1 MDDLLSVLIV
11 DDERFILDDLAT
23 IVNWEKLGFKIVATA
38 FNGRQG
44 LKKYRELHPQLILAD
59 IRMPFM
65 DGIGMVRE
73 IRKNDQS
80 TRIVLLTAYEDFSYA
95 KAAISLGITEY
106 LVKSEIAEKSL
117 EELLQRIHIA
127 IDQDSQRNRI
137 VADRMLEQFFV
148 ADESSEKTK
157 ERKSER
163 NYFYTKPGY
172 VIMVEQD
179 LPIPIS
185 AEPILPDII
194 IPRLR
199 IANAVQNLDF
209 GIWKLKAVTS
219 LPQGQIVVLLN
230 GRTDTILSNPIQ
242 ELFQCAERIMTSLAE
257 QLESSVSAYVV
268 NHRISPIELKHYCDA
283 HKAIFDEKYIT
294 GAGRIHIC
302 DYPCLSEQQGF
313 PAAICDTSYQY
324 DAVEHMVGREQ
335 IEKYLQGVF
344 ATLRDQNPASITA
357 VCQNFYR
364 KLRSMF
370 EKIPEK
376 GNFEEISFDCN
387 WREWLDFSHIR
398 EWLIN
403 RFCEASECIIMK
415 DGAYSGAVS
424 SVIRYIHGHYKE
436 PDLSIQ
442 EIAGTVHLSVGYLSS
457 IFRKETGMTIKNYLT
472 ELRINKARELLE
484 KDEMKIGD
492 VSRMVGYRSSQYF
505 SQAFYKSV
513 GVLPTEYRRNS

>member
-23 IVNWEKLGFKIVATA
+23 IVNWERLGFKIVATA

-44 LKKYRELHPQLILAD
+44 LKKYREFHPQLILAD

-65 DGIGMVRE
+65 DGIEMVRE

-117 EELLQRIHIA
+117 EELLRRIHIA

-157 ERKSER
+157 EQKSER

-185 AEPILPDII
+185 AEPILPGII

-209 GIWKLKAVTS
+209 GIWKLEAVTS

-242 ELFQCAERIMTSLAE
+242 ELFKCAEKITTSLSE
-257 QLESSVSAYVV
+257 QLKCSVSAYVV

-283 HKAIFDEKYIT
+283 HKSIFDEKYIT

-302 DYPCLSEQQGF
+302 DYPCFSEQHGLSD
-313 PAAICDTSYQY
+313 AICHAEYQY
-324 DAVEHMVGREQ
+324 DVVEHIVGRDQ
-335 IEKYLQGVF
+335 IEKYLKGVF
-344 ATLRDQNPASITA
+344 ATFSDQNPALITT

-364 KLRSMF
+364 QLRSMF

-376 GNFEEISFDCN
+376 SKFEEISFDCN
-387 WREWLDFSHIR
+387 WREWLDISHIR

-403 RFCEASECIIMK
+403 RFCEASEWIIMK
-415 DGAYSGAVS
+415 DGTYSGVVS
-424 SVIRYIHGHYKE
+424 SVIRYIHRHYEK

-472 ELRINKARELLE
+472 ELRINKAQELLE
-484 KDEMKIGD
+484 KDGMKIGD

-513 GVLPTEYRRNS
+513 GILPTEYRRKN

>member
-23 IVNWEKLGFKIVATA
+23 IVNWERLGFKIVATA

-44 LKKYRELHPQLILAD
+44 LKKYREFHPQLILAD

-65 DGIGMVRE
+65 DGIEMVRE

-117 EELLQRIHIA
+117 EELLRRIHIA

-157 ERKSER
+157 EQKSER

-185 AEPILPDII
+185 AEPILPGII

-209 GIWKLKAVTS
+209 GIWKLEAVTS

-242 ELFQCAERIMTSLAE
+242 ELFKC
-257 QLESSVSAYVV
+257 
-268 NHRISPIELKHYCDA
+268 
-283 HKAIFDEKYIT
+283 
-294 GAGRIHIC
+294 GR
-302 DYPCLSEQQGF
+302 S
-313 PAAICDTSYQY
+313 
-324 DAVEHMVGREQ
+324 
-335 IEKYLQGVF
+335 
-344 ATLRDQNPASITA
+344 
-357 VCQNFYR
+357 
-364 KLRSMF
+364 
-370 EKIPEK
+370 
-376 GNFEEISFDCN
+376 
-387 WREWLDFSHIR
+387 
-398 EWLIN
+398 
-403 RFCEASECIIMK
+403 
-415 DGAYSGAVS
+415 
-424 SVIRYIHGHYKE
+424 
-436 PDLSIQ
+436 
-442 EIAGTVHLSVGYLSS
+442 
-457 IFRKETGMTIKNYLT
+457 
-472 ELRINKARELLE
+472 
-484 KDEMKIGD
+484 
-492 VSRMVGYRSSQYF
+492 
-505 SQAFYKSV
+505 
-513 GVLPTEYRRNS
+513 